1 MVADRTHRS
10 RTVGVDL
17 SDLAGALALAVVVSI
32 PLAVTVWALL
42 DAARRPQ
49 WAWALAG
56 RRQVVWMAAIMLTSL
71 TLLLGLVV
79 SGWYLRRVR
88 PLIRDAE
95 DGRLV

>member
-1 MVADRTHRS
+1 
-10 RTVGVDL
+10 
-17 SDLAGALALAVVVSI
+17 
-32 PLAVTVWALL
+32 
-42 DAARRPQ
+42 
-49 WAWALAG
+49 
-56 RRQVVWMAAIMLTSL
+56 MAAIMLTSL